1 MILSISKYKE
11 DQDYKGKKYYY
22 YYDVK
27 INMVP
32 NITGTQTLN
41 LKNA

>member
-1 MILSISKYKE
+1 MILLISKCKE
-11 DQDYKGKKYYY
+11 DQDYKEKKKYYY
-22 YYDVK
+22 YDIK

-32 NITGTQTLN
+32 NITGTQILN